1 MIRVATTQYKL
12 EILPSIQ
19 AAAIK
24 LEKMCEEASNKGAQL
39 LLLPEYAG
47 MEWIWPTRR
56 SFRENNKYFQEN
68 NLSTYQETLC
78 QFAIKHQLIL
88 VAGSVPVLDEEKYY
102 NRTYIATPAGGLFWQ
117 DKIHLTPEEKNFGS
131 LKHANILKVFKTD
144 FGNFTV
150 CVCYDSEFPELTT
163 QAMHSGADILLIPSY
178 TDSLHGANRVHI
190 AARCRAMENQC
201 FTVNAVALGKVDC
214 EEFDDLATGIAG
226 IYSPIDKG
234 FPEDGIIAMG
244 QQSHESSLIL
254 ADLDLEA
261 MHQARQNGQVRNYQD
276 RICFKPVNIEKNV
289 LS

>member
-1 MIRVATTQYKL
+1 MIRIATTQYKL

-19 AAAIK
+19 DAAIK
-24 LEKMCEEASNKGAQL
+24 LEKMCGEASSQGAKL

-47 MEWIWPTRR
+47 MEWIWPNRR
-56 SFRENNKYFQEN
+56 SFRENIKYFQES
-68 NLSTYQETLC
+68 NLNTYQKMLC

-102 NRTYIATPAGGLFWQ
+102 NRTYVATPTGRLSWQ
-117 DKIHLTPEEKNFGS
+117 DKIHLTPEEKKFGF
-131 LKHANILKVFKTD
+131 LKHTNTLKVFKTD
-144 FGNFTV
+144 FGVFAV

-163 QAMHSGADILLIPSY
+163 QAIHNGADILLIPSY

-234 FPEDGIIAMG
+234 FPENGILAMK
-244 QQSHESSLIL
+244 QQSQEPALII
-254 ADLDLEA
+254 ADLDLNVMREA
-261 MHQARQNGQVRNYQD
+261 RRNGQVHNYQD
-276 RICFKPVNIEKNV
+276 RINPTSVNIEKNV